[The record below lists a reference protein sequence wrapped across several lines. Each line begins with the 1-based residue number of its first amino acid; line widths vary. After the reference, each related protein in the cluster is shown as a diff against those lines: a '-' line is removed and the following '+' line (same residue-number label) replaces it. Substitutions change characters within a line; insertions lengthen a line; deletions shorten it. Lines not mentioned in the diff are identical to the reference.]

1 MREKATVSSGF
12 TPSGELSDSEL
23 YKLFVAPRNNGKYL
37 KCYVNT
43 ELYYLV
49 KELCK
54 KRRISVNALI
64 KLLLISAVKGEININ
79 VVINKH
85 EIKTEGV
92 SLNLR
97 KVDENRRKAEEAKA
111 ERLIVKAQEVL
122 DRFYENL
129 EKQRNQVYR
138 LDSYSKSTN
147 RLLVWKRKAEEILI
161 EIEKTLDKTSTPEVI
176 DQLTEYHQA
185 LLKILKTKI

>member
-1 MREKATVSSGF
+1 MLCGNEKYICVCVN
-12 TPSGELSDSEL
+12 EDL
-23 YKLFVAPRNNGKYL
+23 YF
-37 KCYVNT
+37 
-43 ELYYLV
+43 LV

-129 EKQRNQVYR
+129 EKQRSQVYR